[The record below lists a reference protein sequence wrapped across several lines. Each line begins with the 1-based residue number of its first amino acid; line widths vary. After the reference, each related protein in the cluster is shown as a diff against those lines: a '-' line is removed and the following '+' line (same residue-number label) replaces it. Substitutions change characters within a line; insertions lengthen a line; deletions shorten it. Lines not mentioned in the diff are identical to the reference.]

1 MKEAFKFTISLVST
15 EIFNDTDDETLC
27 HAFERWCDELEPSHL

>member
-1 MKEAFKFTISLVST
+1 MFTVSLSPT

-27 HAFERWCDELEPSHL
+27 HAYERWCDELESGHI